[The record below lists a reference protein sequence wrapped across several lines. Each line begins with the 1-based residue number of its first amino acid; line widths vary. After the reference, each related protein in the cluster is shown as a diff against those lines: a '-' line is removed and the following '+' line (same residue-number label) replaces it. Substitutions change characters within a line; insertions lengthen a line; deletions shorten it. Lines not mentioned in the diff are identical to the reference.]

1 MLRSLMSFCLSR
13 RPLALVAFAAFI
25 AVGIGA
31 FTVLNVEAYPDP
43 APPIIEIIAQY
54 PGQSPEEVERYVTI
68 PLEIA
73 VASTPGL
80 TYIRS
85 NTVFALGFIRL
96 QFEYGRDYNFVR
108 QQVTNRLKDATLPAA
123 VTPVIS
129 PAGGISEIL
138 RYQLKGPPGMDL
150 IQLKTIQDW
159 VVERKLRI
167 VPGIADISP
176 LGGKTKEYQAEIDLD
191 RMRSYGLT
199 LPQIIS
205 AISTSN
211 ANVGGRT
218 IAVGE
223 QSVNVRGV
231 GALGSISDINNIV
244 VSQQGGLPVVL
255 SDISHN
261 QVGFTPRLG
270 IAGRD
275 NQDDIL
281 FGIVLMQKLEHTM
294 DVVTRVRAAIERI
307 NSDGSLPPGV
317 RIEPYYDR
325 GDLVAI
331 TVRTVMHNML
341 FGIALIFLIQWVFL
355 GNLRCALIV
364 SATIPVAL
372 FLAVI
377 ITVLRGDSANLLSV
391 GAIDLGII
399 VDGTVI
405 MVENIFR
412 HLAHHSARHPSDDGR
427 SDRLHR
433 ILAAAVEVD
442 KPIFF
447 SVIIT
452 IAAFIPLFTMQGV
465 EGQIFGP
472 MSRTYAY
479 ALLGAVIATF
489 TVTPVMSSLLL
500 PERVTEVETILVRGL
515 RSVYERVLVLAVKN
529 ARFSAMIA
537 LAFLVLCGGL
547 GMRLGTEFL
556 PKLEEGN
563 LWIRALLPPTI
574 TLEAG
579 RDTVNKIRNV
589 IGSYAPVRTVVSE
602 QGRGEDATD
611 PDGSFVAEFFVPL
624 KPFEE
629 WPNGL
634 TKPKLVKEMSA
645 RLESEFIGI
654 DFNFSQ
660 YIQDNIEEAVSGVK
674 GENSVKIF
682 GRDLNELERLSKVV
696 QSELAK
702 VPGVAD
708 PGAFNLLGQ
717 PNLVIQ
723 VDRAKAARYGI
734 TVSDMNTVVQAA
746 IGGQEITR
754 IYEGEMNFPLT
765 VRLAQQY
772 RDNIDAI
779 RSVPVALPNSDPKS
793 PTAYIALGDVA
804 EVRLETGAAYIYRQ
818 NTERFVP
825 IKYSVRGRD
834 LGSTVADAQRRIA
847 KNVELKE
854 GYRLEWSGEFGA
866 LVEAKKRL
874 AVIIPLSLLLIMM
887 LLYSLFNSIRDS
899 LLALS
904 GIPFAACG
912 GILGL
917 YFFGLNFSV
926 SAAVG
931 FISLFGVSAMDGILL
946 VSYIRRRLDEGFG
959 KDEAIIGSAQ
969 ARMRQIFMTGLSA
982 CIGLVPAAIST
993 GIGSQVQQPLACVI
1007 VGGMLLSPICS
1018 LLVIP
1023 TLARAGHA
1031 DGAKNSTSE
1040 PRPRSR
1046 AGTRGIAAADQL
1058 VRLAG

>member
-13 RPLALVAFAAFI
+13 RPLAIVGFICFVAIGYVAF
-25 AVGIGA
+25 
-31 FTVLNVEAYPDP
+31 TTLNVEAYPDP

-108 QQVTNRLKDATLPAA
+108 QQVTNRLKDATLPTT

-167 VPGIADISP
+167 VPGVADISP
-176 LGGKTKEYQAEIDLD
+176 LGGKTKEYQVEIDLD
-191 RMRSYGLT
+191 RMRAYGLT
-199 LPQIIS
+199 LPQVIN

-218 IAVGE
+218 IAIGE

-231 GALGSISDINNIV
+231 GVLGSTSDINNIV

-255 SDISHN
+255 SDIARN
-261 QVGFTPRLG
+261 QIGYTPRLG
-270 IAGRD
+270 IAARD

-281 FGIVLMQKLEHTM
+281 FGIVLMQKLERTM

-307 NSDGSLPPGV
+307 NNDGSLPPGV

-341 FGIALIFLIQWVFL
+341 FGIALIFLIQWIFL

-412 HLAHHSARHPSDDGR
+412 HVAHHAARHPNDASRG
-427 SDRLHR
+427 DRLHR

-447 SVIIT
+447 SVVIT
-452 IAAFIPLFTMQGV
+452 IAAFLPLFTMQGV

-472 MSRTYAY
+472 MARTYAY

-489 TVTPVMSSLLL
+489 TVTPVMASLLL
-500 PERVTEVETILVRGL
+500 PDKVTEVETFLVRHI

-529 ARFSAMIA
+529 ARVAATIA
-537 LAFLVLCGGL
+537 LAFLILCGAL

-574 TLEAG
+574 TLDAG
-579 RDTVNKIRNV
+579 RDTVNKIRAV
-589 IGSYAPVRTVVSE
+589 IASYPPVRTVVSE

-629 WPNGL
+629 WPAGL
-634 TKPKLVKEMSA
+634 TKPKLVKELSA

-682 GRDLNELERLSKVV
+682 GRDLGELERLSKAVKE
-696 QSELAK
+696 ELSK
-702 VPGVAD
+702 VPGVTDA
-708 PGAFNLLGQ
+708 GAFNLLGQ

-734 TVSDMNTVVQAA
+734 TVADMNTVVQAA
-746 IGGQEITR
+746 IGGQEVTR
-754 IYEGEMNFPLT
+754 IYDGEMNFALT
-765 VRLAQQY
+765 VRLAPKY

-834 LGSTVADAQRRIA
+834 LGSTVADAQARIA
-847 KNVELKE
+847 KNIQLKE

-874 AVIIPLSLLLIMM
+874 AVIVPLSLLLIMM

-899 LLALS
+899 LLALA

-917 YFFGLNFSV
+917 YVFGLNFSV

-969 ARMRQIFMTGLSA
+969 ARMRQIFMTGFSA
-982 CIGLVPAAIST
+982 CIGLVPAAFST

-1023 TLARAGHA
+1023 TLARLVMPTVRRTVPAGREHA
-1031 DGAKNSTSE
+1031 TE
-1040 PRPRSR
+1040 PGP
-1046 AGTRGIAAADQL
+1046 AE
-1058 VRLAG
+1058 